1 MTWTRGTVD
10 VVGNRVSGV
19 RLRPFWDDRGV
30 PPLLTVLSSSVP
42 ASWTVAVPVATTS
55 GSAGWLAWAVL
66 LGPAATLCAGVVAG
80 VVAFLALGQ
89 RRRADATAEWWRRT
103 QWALGEA
110 LSDDPS
116 RRRVGTA
123 VLYRLAQSDLAT
135 DEDLAV
141 FDAAWAVLLGG
152 VRPLAAATGPTQ
164 AEVTAARGQVLTDRR
179 RGLSSPAWVEAVA
192 RGVDE

>member
-1 MTWTRGTVD
+1 M
-10 VVGNRVSGV
+10 VGNRVSAV

-30 PPLLTVLSSSVP
+30 LTPLTVLPPLVSAPWTVIVP
-42 ASWTVAVPVATTS
+42 AATTS
-55 GSAGWLAWAVL
+55 EPAGWLAWAVL

-89 RRRADATAEWWRRT
+89 RRRSDATAEWWRRT

-152 VRPLAAATGPTQ
+152 VRPLAAATGPTV

-179 RGLSSPAWVEAVA
+179 RGRATPAWVEAVA
-192 RGVDE
+192 RGAGE